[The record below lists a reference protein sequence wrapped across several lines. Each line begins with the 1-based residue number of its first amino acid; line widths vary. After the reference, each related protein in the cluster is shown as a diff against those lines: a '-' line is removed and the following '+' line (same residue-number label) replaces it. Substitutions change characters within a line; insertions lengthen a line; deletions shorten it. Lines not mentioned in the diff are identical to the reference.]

1 MPKSVIIKWKI
12 SGDKNVSDDLT
23 LRRREGMCIIM
34 GGEKQKKRWGIILIP
49 VFIVTAAGYILLGQ
63 SWRGKLSIVNEETDS
78 VSINHLRVCYL
89 ENPIGIDEETPIFS
103 WRMQGDSRG
112 LAQSAYRI
120 LIAESKEELEQEH
133 CLWDSGKVTGSESV
147 GIVYEG
153 EKLAPKSRYYW
164 QVTVWDSEDHPVTS
178 TEEAFFETGLMG
190 EGMQNAKWISAP
202 EVMEKVERPQESMV
216 YTINYDTSV
225 VNTSASFVFGA
236 TQGRY
241 GDMYLCQIYNDEE
254 KAAFCLRTIR
264 GGRMDAEES
273 VEKTDITACRTD
285 SPSDFAV
292 VLQIDHE
299 NLAVTINGQ
308 KIGDYAIDAVPVG
321 AVGYHMSRGTAYA
334 YLDNLLVLDHAGNV
348 LYKDDF
354 EGEET
359 VFSPYYV
366 VVEDGRLKIGSG
378 LMLTR
383 YDESPAPLFYREFAL
398 ENKEIESARIYMT
411 ALGSFALVCNG
422 KAVSDDYFAPGKL
435 AYNMELA
442 YVTYDVTSLL
452 RCGEKNALGITLLH
466 GWYDRAVGYPEIYSP
481 SGDTNALM
489 GMLEIRYQDGTVET
503 IATDE
508 TFVCSTNGPVRE
520 DDLYQGEFYDATLE
534 QEDFGRAGFSHGGW
548 LPADVN
554 AVDDKYYALALTGK
568 ENEPIRCVEELT
580 PVSVFEPKENVF
592 VYDFG
597 QNFAGTCRIRVTG
610 ECGQVLTLRYGE
622 ILNAETLNNADDA
635 VGTVWTENLLT
646 AEATD
651 YYVLKG
657 DADSESFEP
666 KFTYHGFRY
675 LQITGLEEPLPI
687 EDVKGIVLSS
697 DLEQTGSFESSNE
710 LLNQFYESTRR
721 SQKSN
726 FLDNPTDCAQR
737 DERHGWAG
745 DAQIFSLT
753 ASYHMNTYQFY
764 KKYLNELKLNQTE
777 DGAFPDIAPG
787 DLGGIGNNC
796 WGDAAVVITWNLYT
810 QYGDRTILEE
820 NYDALSRW
828 MEYLVA
834 SSDNY
839 VRYRGGYGDHLSFE
853 NTPTEV
859 SDTAWCAHS
868 ADLISRMAAIL
879 GRTEE
884 EEYYRQIY
892 ENYKTAWQNAFVQE
906 GGITTC
912 DTQTSYALGLAFHLF
927 PEEMEEDAANRLNLL
942 AEYSGYHIRTGY
954 SGIGYLLPAL
964 SEYGLTQTAY
974 RYLLQEDFPSLL
986 YLVKQGATTTYESLF
1001 VYTENED
1008 GTYQVSGSLN
1018 HYASGAPAG
1027 WLYTDVLGIKSDEN
1041 APGYHHILLKPET
1054 GDTLAYAKGSY
1065 ESVYGEIKVEWRRN
1079 DNGYAFDIE
1088 IPANT
1093 TAALTLPLPPDGRQ
1107 YSESGRPI
1115 DSAEGVQYMGISSE
1129 KEKVELEIVSG
1140 SYSFTVE

>member
-1 MPKSVIIKWKI
+1 MP
-12 SGDKNVSDDLT
+12 NDLMS
-23 LRRREGMCIIM
+23 RRRKGISITMSR
-34 GGEKQKKRWGIILIP
+34 EKQKKRWGIILIP
-49 VFIVTAAGYILLGQ
+49 VFILTAAGCILLGR
-63 SWRGKLSIVNEETDS
+63 SWRGKLPVMNKETDPIL
-78 VSINHLRVCYL
+78 INHLRVCYL

-103 WRMQGDSRG
+103 WRMLGDSRG

-120 LIAESKEELEQEH
+120 VLSESQEELTQEH
-133 CLWDSGKVTGSESV
+133 YLWDSGKVVSSESV
-147 GIVYEG
+147 GIAYEG

-164 QVTVWDSEDHPVTS
+164 QVTVWDSEDQPITS
-178 TEEAFFETGLMG
+178 AEEAFFETGLMG

-202 EVMEKVERPQESMV
+202 EVMGKVERPQESTV
-216 YTINYDTSV
+216 YTINYDMSV
-225 VNTSASFVFGA
+225 INTAASFVFGA
-236 TQGRY
+236 AGGRY

-254 KAAFCLRTIR
+254 RAAFRLRTMN
-264 GGRMDAEES
+264 GGRIDAEET
-273 VEKTDITACRTD
+273 VEETDITACRGD
-285 SPSDFAV
+285 DLSAFAV
-292 VLQIDHE
+292 ELQIDHE
-299 NLAVTINGQ
+299 NLYVAINGM
-308 KIGDYAIDAVPVG
+308 KVGDYAIDAVPVA
-321 AVGYHMSRGTAYA
+321 AVGYYMSRGTSYA
-334 YLDNLLVLDHAGNV
+334 YLDNLLVRDGSGQI
-348 LYKDDF
+348 LYQDDF

-366 VVEDGRLKIGSG
+366 AVEDGRLKIGCG
-378 LMLTR
+378 LMLTKYR
-383 YDESPAPLFYREFAL
+383 YHDESAPLFYREFAL
-398 ENKEIESARIYMT
+398 EDKEIESARIYMT
-411 ALGSFALVCNG
+411 ALGSFELVCNG
-422 KAVSDDYFAPGKL
+422 QAVSDDYFAPGKL
-435 AYNMELA
+435 AYNRELT

-452 RCGEKNALGITLLH
+452 RSGENNALGITLLH
-466 GWYDRAVGYPEIYSP
+466 GWYDRGDGYYEIYQP
-481 SGDTNALM
+481 SGDKNALM
-489 GMLEIRYQDGTVET
+489 GMLEIHYPDGTVET

-508 TFVCSTNGPVRE
+508 EFLCSTDGPVRE
-520 DDLYQGEFYDATLE
+520 DDIYHGEFYDATLE
-534 QEDFGRAGFSHGGW
+534 QGDFGKAGFFHEDW
-548 LPADVN
+548 QPAWTD
-554 AVDDKYYALALTGK
+554 AVDEKYFTLPLKGK

-580 PVSVFEPKENVF
+580 PVSVSEPKENVF

-597 QNFAGTCRIRVTG
+597 QNFAGTCRIQVAG
-610 ECGQVLTLRYGE
+610 ERGQVLTLKYGE
-622 ILNAETLNNADDA
+622 ILNTEMMRNRDDV

-657 DADSESFEP
+657 DADPESFEP

-710 LLNQFYESTRR
+710 LLNQFYESTRW
-721 SQKSN
+721 SQRSN

-745 DAQIFSLT
+745 DAQVFSLT

-764 KKYLNELKLNQTE
+764 KKYLNELKLYQTE
-777 DGAFPDIAPG
+777 DGAFPDIVP
-787 DLGGIGNNC
+787 LNIGGLGNNC

-810 QYGDRTILEE
+810 QYGDRTVLEE
-820 NYDALSRW
+820 NYEALCRW
-828 MEYLVA
+828 MEYLVGT
-834 SSDNY
+834 SENY
-839 VRYRGGYGDHLSFE
+839 IRYWGGYGDHLSFGD
-853 NTPTEV
+853 TPTEV

-884 EEYYRQIY
+884 AEYYRQIY
-892 ENYKTAWQNAFVQE
+892 ENYKTAWQDAFVQE

-986 YLVKQGATTTYESLF
+986 YPVKQGATTTYESLS
-1001 VYTENED
+1001 VYTPNED
-1008 GTYQVSGSLN
+1008 GTYQVGGSLN
-1018 HYASGAPAG
+1018 HYAFGAPAS

-1041 APGYHHILLKPET
+1041 APGYHHILLKPEIS
-1054 GDTLAYAKGSY
+1054 DALAYAKGGY
-1065 ESVYGEIKVEWRRN
+1065 ESVYGEIKVEWRRI
-1079 DNGYAFDIE
+1079 DNGYAFEIE

-1093 TAALTLPLPPDGRQ
+1093 TAALTLPIPPDGRE
-1107 YSESGRPI
+1107 YSESGRSI
-1115 DSAEGVQYMGISSE
+1115 DSAEGVRYVGSSSE
-1129 KEKVELEIVSG
+1129 KGKVEFEIVSG
-1140 SYSFTVE
+1140 RYSFAVE